1 MHTDS
6 LEGFNLNIH
15 IQSPS
20 IVSASAS
27 RENRCSFQKKMQDL
41 TRSTQEGY
49 TDNSRATGKVEASE
63 GSSSTESSRHEEGAD
78 TKNATL
84 RIMRGVK
91 LLHRAR
97 GELGQGETSSS
108 GDGRTTEAR
117 LGARW
122 GKGLHESSR
131 SEADLR
137 VATPRSNLTRALFD
151 DAQLVAFP
159 L

>member
-1 MHTDS
+1 VQFPKKKYKTRLCLLRRDTD
-6 LEGFNLNIH
+6 
-15 IQSPS
+15 
-20 IVSASAS
+20 
-27 RENRCSFQKKMQDL
+27 K
-41 TRSTQEGY
+41 
-49 TDNSRATGKVEASE
+49 SRATGKVEASE

-91 LLHRAR
+91 FLHRAR
-97 GELGQGETSSS
+97 GELGQDETSSS

-122 GKGLHESSR
+122 GKGLPESSR

-137 VATPRSNLTRALFD
+137 VPTPRSNLTRALFED
-151 DAQLVAFP
+151 VQLVAFP

>member
-1 MHTDS
+1 VQFPKKKYKTRLCLLRRDTD
-6 LEGFNLNIH
+6 
-15 IQSPS
+15 
-20 IVSASAS
+20 
-27 RENRCSFQKKMQDL
+27 K
-41 TRSTQEGY
+41 
-49 TDNSRATGKVEASE
+49 SRATGKVEASE

-131 SEADLR
+131 EADLR
-137 VATPRSNLTRALFD
+137 VPTPRCNLTRALFD
-151 DAQLVAFP
+151 DVQLVAFP